1 MGHIVIYKG
10 QSQYDV
16 LRVFVDQLGEAF
28 KSLGK
33 DVYIVD
39 LLASNAGQQLQE
51 AFSQPCEFVF
61 AFNAM
66 GIDLKISS
74 KSLYDSLDIP
84 FIAALVDDPVYHL
97 QRLKYPVENLLIGC
111 VDRSHI
117 NFVNSYYGNQR
128 TCFFFP
134 HGGCKAKDVI
144 DGRSVQ
150 QDGIRG
156 IDILF
161 GGSYQDPDSIRN
173 IWVNLNTTIARL
185 LDEIV
190 DYILGKDYINLA
202 IAAEN
207 VFASRGIYLN
217 NELSNKLIYLLPFV
231 DKYVRAYRRRQCLQ
245 VLADSGLRVHVYGAN
260 WENARI
266 KAKNNFLIHQ
276 PVGFLEMLGLME
288 QAKMVLNIDPNFA
301 DGGHERVFSAM
312 INGAAT
318 LSNTN
323 SFYSQ
328 EFMDGEDIILYSWS
342 KLHELPS
349 KIYGLLENPDK
360 MEALRLAGKRKA
372 EERHTWVV
380 RAKII
385 LDVIETYKS
394 LKNLRVS

>member
-1 MGHIVIYKG
+1 M
-10 QSQYDV
+10 
-16 LRVFVDQLGEAF
+16 
-28 KSLGK
+28 
-33 DVYIVD
+33 
-39 LLASNAGQQLQE
+39 
-51 AFSQPCEFVF
+51 
-61 AFNAM
+61 
-66 GIDLKISS
+66 
-74 KSLYDSLDIP
+74 
-84 FIAALVDDPVYHL
+84 
-97 QRLKYPVENLLIGC
+97 
-111 VDRSHI
+111 DRSHI

-134 HGGCKAKDVI
+134 HGGCKAKNVI

-173 IWVNLNTTIARL
+173 IWVNLNTTIAKL

-207 VFASRGIYLN
+207 V
-217 NELSNKLIYLLPFV
+217 
-231 DKYVRAYRRRQCLQ
+231 DKYVRTYRRRQCLQ
-245 VLADSGLRVHVYGAN
+245 VLSDSSLEVHVYGAN

-266 KAKNNFLIHQ
+266 NAKNNILIHQ
-276 PVGFLEMLGLME
+276 PVGFLEMLGFIE

-323 SFYSQ
+323 SFYSG
-328 EFMDGEDIILYSWS
+328 EFTDGEDIILYSWS
-342 KLHELPS
+342 KLHELPT